1 MTPDDVLSEIRS
13 TFRAQM
19 DSRPN
24 FPFQFLQPSGCGS
37 SALVIPS
44 VSASFQWTAQQV
56 AKLSTTKGNIYILV
70 KDKLTVDD
78 ELEVNNHS
86 CGLLV

>member
-1 MTPDDVLSEIRS
+1 
-13 TFRAQM
+13 M
-19 DSRPN
+19 DSINRPN

-37 SALVIPS
+37 SALVISS
-44 VSASFQWTAQQV
+44 VSTSFQWTTQQV
-56 AKLSTTKGNIYILV
+56 AKLSMTKGNIYILA

-86 CGLLV
+86 CGLLIRTDIK